1 MRLLLLLLW
10 IEVLQQWT
18 KQTKRIQR
26 KNVNRTR
33 ILGSLCVCV
42 CVFALAAIALHG
54 ANAQVHVL
62 CHLATISRTNEHFVC
77 ILFSLQLCNIVHMSI
92 AATQAKWT
100 IKRIAR
106 VFCPATLSNWMLET
120 NNFLYP
126 NHFPSLVLYAEPLK
140 TGVEFLACSL
150 IWPCV
155 GSGDRNR
162 AHSAPVF
169 GQSMSLNRKHEIS
182 VLNIMSWTQ
191 SKRGL
196 VPLFRQPGAPKHHAI
211 LRMPEKCPNSDRF
224 RPLVAIESKNTLPN
238 HPIELSHPNRYGDTF
253 LINDEEERKKNPFA
267 RHFGVHW
274 VGFRS
279 LSWENNQL
287 KFIFDTMGDGWSE

>member
-33 ILGSLCVCV
+33 ILGSLCVCF
-42 CVFALAAIALHG
+42 FALAAIALHG

-62 CHLATISRTNEHFVC
+62 CHLATISRTNEHFVYYFVC

-126 NHFPSLVLYAEPLK
+126 NHFPSSVRYAEPLK
-140 TGVEFLACSL
+140 TVVEFLACSL

-155 GSGDRNR
+155 GNGDRNR
-162 AHSAPVF
+162 ALSGPVF
-169 GQSMSLNRKHEIS
+169 GQSLSLNRKHEIS
-182 VLNIMSWTQ
+182 VLSILI
-191 SKRGL
+191 SKTIKERFGASSSRGPKL
-196 VPLFRQPGAPKHHAI
+196 LILFRTSQFW
-211 LRMPEKCPNSDRF
+211 KC
-224 RPLVAIESKNTLPN
+224 LKNVRIRTD
-238 HPIELSHPNRYGDTF
+238 SG
-253 LINDEEERKKNPFA
+253 
-267 RHFGVHW
+267 HW
-274 VGFRS
+274 
-279 LSWENNQL
+279 
-287 KFIFDTMGDGWSE
+287 